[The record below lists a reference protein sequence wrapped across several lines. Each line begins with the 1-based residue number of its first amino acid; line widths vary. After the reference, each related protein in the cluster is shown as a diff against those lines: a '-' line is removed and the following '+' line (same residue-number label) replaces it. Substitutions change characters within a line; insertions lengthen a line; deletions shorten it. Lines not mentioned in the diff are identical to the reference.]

1 MKKLS
6 CLLSCVGTFL
16 FVYCVISRFI
26 HGPTVFGFMAKTV
39 VLGANTILLLAILVA
54 LIGQNQK
61 PDQK

>member
-1 MKKLS
+1 
-6 CLLSCVGTFL
+6 
-16 FVYCVISRFI
+16 
-26 HGPTVFGFMAKTV
+26 MAKTV